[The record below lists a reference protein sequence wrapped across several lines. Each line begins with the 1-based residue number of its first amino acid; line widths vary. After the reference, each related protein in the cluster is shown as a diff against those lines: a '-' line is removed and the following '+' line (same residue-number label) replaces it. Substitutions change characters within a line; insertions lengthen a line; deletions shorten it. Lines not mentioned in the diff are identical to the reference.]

1 MIQTIQQ
8 LYPRALI
15 NPENIDSLIA
25 THHILHIKEQII
37 AIPKEDI
44 PTKELTLLSLLVEKQ
59 PNTRPKSHWQKFL
72 EQSSPNI
79 PIITGNLQ
87 VLHIEFRHTKH
98 DDNLDLW
105 LSTFKEAF
113 PAVIEWFP
121 IALRRFTILLK
132 IKSVEDLDVELL
144 HALIQTLD
152 TDFDTSTRV
161 IIGYTYPVSLNLP
174 IQYQHELVL
183 VEHTF
188 RHDASVRFETLTPVL
203 IRQIGRNTL
212 QHNELLQPLQ
222 QIIRQNNEYS
232 SLIQALF
239 EHQGNLS
246 QAAEQLYIHRNTL
259 TYRLQKFYKETGMQL
274 QHLPDLVICYL
285 CLF

>member
-8 LYPRALI
+8 LYPSAIL
-15 NPENIDSLIA
+15 NPDNPDSLIA
-25 THHILHIKEQII
+25 THHHLTIEGQTLAIPKTEIQAKELALLSALIKEQ
-37 AIPKEDI
+37 
-44 PTKELTLLSLLVEKQ
+44 
-59 PNTRPKSHWQKFL
+59 PNSQPKSHWQKFL
-72 EQSSPNI
+72 EKSSQNV

-87 VLHIEFRHTKH
+87 VLHIEFKQAKH
-98 DDNLDLW
+98 DDNFDLW

-113 PAVIEWFP
+113 PPVIEWFQLSP
-121 IALRRFTILLK
+121 KRFTILLK
-132 IKSVEDLDVELL
+132 IKAVDDFDGELL

-161 IIGYTYPVSLNLP
+161 IIGYTHPLTMNLP
-174 IQYQHELVL
+174 IQYQHELAL

-188 RHDASVRFETLTPVL
+188 QHDASVRFETLTPIL
-203 IRQIGRNTL
+203 IRKIGRHAL
-212 QHNELLQPLQ
+212 QQTELLQPLQ

-232 SLIQALF
+232 SLIQTLF

-246 QAAEQLYIHRNTL
+246 QAAEHLYIHRNTL